1 MISNSICYKL
11 LDAIEMA
18 KYITSSIPCIIV
30 EDDTEPSN
38 IYKVATAEYE
48 LINT

>member
-1 MISNSICYKL
+1 
-11 LDAIEMA
+11 MA

-30 EDDTEPSN
+30 EDDTETSN

-48 LINT
+48 LINMCCIKALSARILQDNI